1 MAKRFRLVPAFQT
14 HDPIPA
20 LSKEAVAYQMD
31 ERRRD
36 ILNDPS
42 LNSDQK
48 LLLYQAMLDNM
59 TRLLGDDRHQ
69 RPSFPPTAT
78 TPTPDIGHERKLLG
92 IPPTYKSIAQ
102 EVLSYLEDQAQRKK
116 INIDWNRRVV
126 SDPLHGREYGE
137 LDTIIYYLV
146 SPRSKPD
153 TQAQASR
160 IKQLASV
167 VGLPATLFKNEIIR
181 KLHLT
186 SPAAS
191 SAEKATAAAAAASAG
206 ALFKEAISLSPQ
218 AAAAFPTPPAKGS
231 STSQRGSGMLR
242 GFVYN

>member
-1 MAKRFRLVPAFQT
+1 M
-14 HDPIPA
+14 
-20 LSKEAVAYQMD
+20 
-31 ERRRD
+31 
-36 ILNDPS
+36 
-42 LNSDQK
+42 
-48 LLLYQAMLDNM
+48 
-59 TRLLGDDRHQ
+59 
-69 RPSFPPTAT
+69 
-78 TPTPDIGHERKLLG
+78 
-92 IPPTYKSIAQ
+92 
-102 EVLSYLEDQAQRKK
+102 
-116 INIDWNRRVV
+116 

-231 STSQRGSGMLR
+231 TSQRGSGILR